1 MQDSREIYKTI
12 MDAEMIDEGIQN
24 VIRNKRVESSYNSIL
39 GTTMAEPSNDFQNDT
54 ENTYLKVFLLKM
66 SRDIHTIKI
75 CLILFSV
82 LAIAGIVINLIS
94 SILSTIGV

>member
-24 VIRNKRVESSYNSIL
+24 VIRNKKAGESFNSIL
-39 GTTMAEPSNDFQNDT
+39 GTTMAEPSSDSQDDA

-75 CLILFSV
+75 CLVFFSV
-82 LAIAGIVINLIS
+82 LAIAGIAINLIS
-94 SILSTIGV
+94 SILSTIGA